1 MNKREMRT
9 ALTAVLS
16 ALPPDRLEEDSVVI
30 ADRFAATAE
39 WRRAGVL
46 LCFLSMPH
54 ELDTAPLISAARA
67 QGKPAAVP
75 RIEGHDIRFVILPP
89 DAGSLLRDRWGI
101 PVPDPAW
108 EPLDLARAARP
119 LVAAPGLA
127 FDRQGNRLGR
137 GRGYYDRFI
146 KEARMAAGD
155 IIVTAVCFSVQLVE
169 SVPHGERDQR
179 VDGIV
184 TERETIR
191 VERGQRWS

>member
-1 MNKREMRT
+1 MNKPEMR
-9 ALTAVLS
+9 AFMTAVLA
-16 ALPPDRLEEDSVVI
+16 ALPPALRAENSARV
-30 ADRFAATAE
+30 ADRFTRTAAWEPA
-39 WRRAGVL
+39 RVV

-54 ELDTAPLISAARA
+54 ELDTAPLITAARA
-67 QGKPAAVP
+67 QGKAVAVP
-75 RIEGHDIRFVILPP
+75 CIEGNDIRFVILPP

-137 GRGYYDRFI
+137 GKGYYDRFLDA
-146 KEARMAAGD
+146 ARATAPGMAV
-155 IIVTAVCFSVQLVE
+155 IAVCFSAQLVE
-169 SVPHGERDQR
+169 EVPHGENDQP

-184 TERETIR
+184 TEAETIL
-191 VERGQRWS
+191 VPRG